1 MAEIQ
6 DILEKNDFKKTIVN
20 LNNSPKKPSRAL
32 IEQTITDAGISL
44 PLPNS
49 VSFFMVSANRFHTV
63 IYSKTGDLY
72 TTIELF
78 EAP

>member
-20 LNNSPKKPSRAL
+20 LNNAPKKPSRAL
-32 IEQTITDAGISL
+32 IELAITNAGIPL
-44 PLPNS
+44 PLPNG

-63 IYSKTGDLY
+63 VYSKVGDQFL
-72 TTIELF
+72 TVELS
-78 EAP
+78 EAV